1 MGILMPIHIF
11 DFSKTVIQIYF
22 KLGGNVP
29 WVGVYQVCS
38 NGHVPMNLDFFMI
51 FFQKSLQ
58 KFL

>member
-1 MGILMPIHIF
+1 MGILMLIYIF
-11 DFSKTVIQIYF
+11 EFLSKSIIQIYF

-58 KFL
+58 KF